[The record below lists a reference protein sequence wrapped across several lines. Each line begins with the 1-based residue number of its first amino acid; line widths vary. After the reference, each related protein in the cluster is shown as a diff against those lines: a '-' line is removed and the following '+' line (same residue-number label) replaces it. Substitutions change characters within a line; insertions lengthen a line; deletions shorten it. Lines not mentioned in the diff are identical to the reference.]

1 MHCVKTNSTFV
12 ENYSRFIQSCVKCRL
27 YLNHRMLLENRSLL
41 NEAEGLFILL
51 VIHKHAFE
59 IAMMHRI
66 RKEELRVASK
76 LLEDAM
82 RSLEMRNKIVCIVCA
97 ASVDRVQ

>member
-27 YLNHRMLLENRSLL
+27 YLNLRMLLENRSLV

-76 LLEDAM
+76 LLEDAI
-82 RSLEMRNKIVCIVCA
+82 S
-97 ASVDRVQ
+97 